1 MMPNIWS
8 DKAPFHILG
17 FLFMAFTNHAYK
29 GCTEI
34 IETTLSK
41 LRILVKI
48 GVDIEETATNNLTM

>member
-17 FLFMAFTNHAYK
+17 FLFMTFTYHAYK

-48 GVDIEETATNNLTM
+48 GVDIE

>member
-8 DKAPFHILG
+8 NKAPFHILG
-17 FLFMAFTNHAYK
+17 FLFMATYK

-48 GVDIEETATNNLTM
+48 GVDIE